1 MVDKYKSE
9 IAATKVA
16 SVVTWSTYHDGTNA
30 NVFIKQRTL
39 PKQYKKHDYISQ
51 YLLLFARYYTSFELI
66 YQRCEI
72 IKIKITVFWDVKP
85 FSLLVTYHSLSWQ

>member
-72 IKIKITVFWDVKP
+72 IKIKITVFW
-85 FSLLVTYHSLSWQ
+85 